1 MTDTPASSEGFIVS
15 LGNHVGAWRRIGRI
29 FVSAFITLF
38 ATTAIG
44 FPVFYLQA
52 IDTNFLSGE
61 QPSNLPFI
69 ILAIIGIALYVLTW
83 STFVGFDRQP
93 TMQAG
98 KRGGL
103 LVLAGVGS
111 LLIVIAELLW
121 WIMNEMPT

>member
-1 MTDTPASSEGFIVS
+1 MTETPVSSEGFLVS

-29 FVSAFITLF
+29 LASAFITLF
-38 ATTAIG
+38 STTAIG

-69 ILAIIGIALYVLTW
+69 ILAIIGIAFYVLTW
-83 STFVGFDRQP
+83 STFVGFDCQP

-111 LLIVIAELLW
+111 LLMVIAELLW